1 MIIIKLKYGWSEMIT
16 YIYLIKLK
24 RMNLSIKELNDLYYC
39 VGMMRIR
46 ENVKMISNEE
56 LEKLSDK
63 IWFELVERNKEE
75 ENEAKQ

>member
-1 MIIIKLKYGWSEMIT
+1 
-16 YIYLIKLK
+16 
-24 RMNLSIKELNDLYYC
+24 MNLSIKELNDLYYC

-63 IWFELVERNKEE
+63 IWNEIVRVNNKEE
-75 ENEAKQ
+75 VDDEYIENIV

>member
-1 MIIIKLKYGWSEMIT
+1 
-16 YIYLIKLK
+16 
-24 RMNLSIKELNDLYYC
+24 MNLSIKELNDLYYC

>member
-1 MIIIKLKYGWSEMIT
+1 MIT

>member
-1 MIIIKLKYGWSEMIT
+1 
-16 YIYLIKLK
+16 
-24 RMNLSIKELNDLYYC
+24 MNLSIKELNDLYYC

-63 IWFELVERNKEE
+63 IWDEIVRVNDED
-75 ENEAKQ
+75 EAK